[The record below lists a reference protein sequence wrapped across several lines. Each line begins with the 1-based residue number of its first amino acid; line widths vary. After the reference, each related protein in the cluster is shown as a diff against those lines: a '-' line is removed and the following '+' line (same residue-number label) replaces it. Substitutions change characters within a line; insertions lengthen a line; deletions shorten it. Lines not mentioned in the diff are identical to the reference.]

1 MQEYEILKHIRKY
14 HSSGVIH
21 DALIPFFDQDGRWRG
36 DQIRWQTDKLPPL
49 LKGMRE
55 VFLPSSRRT
64 RKCRSGTVLTT
75 SFYWQ
80 GSETIQTTYCGVDGS
95 FVVDG
100 NAIILAANLRHIGGH
115 FISKTAERVDVPI
128 LTTVGGRVN
137 LMRTFLLKAPRLRHV
152 GGNVMIAGY
161 MPPLLETVGG
171 RLEVSWSFD
180 FHAPKLKSIGG
191 CFVPHKCTELIVPSL
206 ETVGCAFLVTHAAKK
221 IHAPKLRFVGGDFIA
236 GLVGQIRAPL
246 LRNVSGNLDSHSA
259 KEFFHPG
266 LDVGGVWLIFPGAE
280 EEWEKRNAARLL
292 IRGKSAP
299 IFL

>member
-1 MQEYEILKHIRKY
+1 MQENEILKHVRKY

-21 DALIPFFDQDGRWRG
+21 DALIPLFDQDGRWRG
-36 DQIRWQTDKLPPL
+36 DQIRWRTDRLSAL
-49 LKGMRE
+49 VKGMRE
-55 VFLPSSRRT
+55 VFLPSLRRT
-64 RKCRSGTVLTT
+64 RKCRSGTILTT

-80 GSETIQTTYCGVDGS
+80 GSETILTTYCGIDGS

-115 FISKTAERVDVPI
+115 FISKTTEKVDVPN
-128 LTTVGGRVN
+128 LTTVGGRVH
-137 LMRTFLLKAPRLRHV
+137 LLCTFLLKAPRLRHV

-171 RLEVSWSFD
+171 RLGVSWSFD

-191 CFVPHKCTELIVPSL
+191 CFVPHQCTELIVPSL
-206 ETVGCAFLVTHAAKK
+206 ETVGCALLVTHAAKK

-246 LRNVSGNLDSHSA
+246 LRKVSGNLDTHSA
-259 KEFFHPG
+259 KEFYDPSVEVAG
-266 LDVGGVWLIFPGAE
+266 EWLIFPGAVE
-280 EEWEKRNAARLL
+280 NWERRKAARLL
-292 IRGKSAP
+292 IRGTSPP